1 MIEECAVRRSLSL
14 KLSHLLSQRMVK
26 FVVAG
31 ILSFAC
37 PVFSQCTCDSMF
49 SRTVTADMSQ
59 GRYSYISKAMECL
72 GRLRPNSSGF
82 AASSDF
88 CRFFAR
94 LHPVARIE
102 DSLQVAQLLEYGYNA
117 FAMMDS
123 GAVYLTV
130 GDADTYA
137 AWYLQRVFGI
147 RNDVLAISLPFLIA
161 PEYRSELVRDKAF
174 VRVFGELSESSLPL
188 PTTTADTDSS
198 RDSLV
203 AMWKHNT
210 RKAPIYFSPSCA
222 LGLSGD
228 TNLVSVGLVFS
239 YESPPRTSRQ
249 IHSQLLDRMKKE
261 WQLSEASRGMPDA
274 QLAIKNCMIQYLTMA
289 MIEGAQMHRDSD
301 STMLVEF
308 FQILDPVCSA
318 NWQFNMARYSL
329 CTEAADQCSLYLQ
342 RIKDY
347 AAAHPDDAMVQRF
360 LERLEEH

>member
-1 MIEECAVRRSLSL
+1 
-14 KLSHLLSQRMVK
+14 
-26 FVVAG
+26 
-31 ILSFAC
+31 
-37 PVFSQCTCDSMF
+37 
-49 SRTVTADMSQ
+49 MSK
-59 GRYSYISKAMECL
+59 GRYSGISGAFECL
-72 GRLRPNSSGF
+72 GTTYPGSRH
-82 AASSDF
+82 AAIPSEL
-88 CRFFAR
+88 CRFFAK

-102 DSLQVAQLLEYGYNA
+102 DSLQVAQLIEYGYNA
-117 FAMMDS
+117 FTMMDT

-147 RNDVLAISLPFLIA
+147 RNDVLVISLPYLIA
-161 PEYRSELVRDKAF
+161 PEYRSELVRDKTF
-174 VRVFGELSESSLPL
+174 ERVFGKLPESSLPL
-188 PTTTADTDSS
+188 PPTTADTDSS

-203 AMWKHNT
+203 AMWKHST

-249 IHSQLLDRMKKE
+249 IYSQLLDKMKKE
-261 WQLSEASRGMPDA
+261 WQLSEASRGMPEA
-274 QLAIKNCMIQYLTMA
+274 QLAIRNCTIQYLTMA
-289 MIEGAQMHRDSD
+289 MIEGSQMHRDGD
-301 STMLVEF
+301 TTMLVEF

-329 CTEAADQCSLYLQ
+329 CTEAAEQCSSYLQ

-347 AAAHPDDAMVQRF
+347 AASHPDDNMARRF
-360 LERLEEH
+360 LDGLDGK